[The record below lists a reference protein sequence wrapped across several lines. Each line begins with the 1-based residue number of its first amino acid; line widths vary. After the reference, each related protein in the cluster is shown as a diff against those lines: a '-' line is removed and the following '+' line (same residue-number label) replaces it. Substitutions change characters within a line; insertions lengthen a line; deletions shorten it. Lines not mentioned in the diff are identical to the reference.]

1 MTVWRKGGSVRTR
14 EEERR
19 RRRRGEETEQTVLN
33 GEMNADEPVHQVKSQ
48 KDRRE
53 EDLIKDMGRQ
63 QPKK

>member
-1 MTVWRKGGSVRTR
+1 MYEQEKKNGG
-14 EEERR
+14 
-19 RRRRGEETEQTVLN
+19 GEETEQTVLN

-53 EDLIKDMGRQ
+53 EDLMKDMGRQ